1 MQSQRFW
8 ELQDSSISS
17 MKAENASFQC
27 TTLLRLQDITTY
39 HSTILQVLS
48 THQKSY
54 IKSQNDFYIHL
65 KGERMAFHH
74 PLSNFR
80 YKTFKSLNWQNFL
93 AAFSLQE
100 RGAKKKLPKRNAEIG
115 ISPSAD
121 GEKGVAPSP
130 HKLLKKFDQN
140 FYPTGKSR

>member
-1 MQSQRFW
+1 
-8 ELQDSSISS
+8 
-17 MKAENASFQC
+17 
-27 TTLLRLQDITTY
+27 
-39 HSTILQVLS
+39 
-48 THQKSY
+48 
-54 IKSQNDFYIHL
+54 
-65 KGERMAFHH
+65 MAVHH

-140 FYPTGKSR
+140 FYPIVKLVHFLSRAAKCHGGSRGEINL